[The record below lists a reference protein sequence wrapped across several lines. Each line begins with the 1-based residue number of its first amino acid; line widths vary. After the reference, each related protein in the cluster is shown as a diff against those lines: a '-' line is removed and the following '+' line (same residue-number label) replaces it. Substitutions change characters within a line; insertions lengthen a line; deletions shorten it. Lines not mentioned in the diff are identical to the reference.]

1 MIYDIGIDLG
11 TTYSCLSIMN
21 ATGTPIVVKNNQEHD
36 TTPSVITY
44 DNGEFCVGE
53 TAKDQAPFAE
63 VTVEAV
69 KRNMS
74 EADTWRINIGGVEY
88 GPIELSARIVRKL
101 VDDFIEKYPDAELK
115 SATITCPAYFG
126 PKEREATRQAGL
138 IAGFEEVNI
147 IEEPTAAAIS
157 YGLKSTGKK
166 NILVYDLG
174 GGTFDV
180 TIMSIDNNKFKVLST
195 DGDCNLGGK
204 DWDAALIQI
213 IKDKICEQANITME
227 ELEADKDV
235 IADIKSKAE
244 GQKIS
249 LSTLKEVKG
258 GIRIG
263 TSTVRYSVTREE
275 FEAATAG
282 ELQATMMKID
292 SALESAKLTIDDI
305 DDFVMVGGSS
315 RMPQVK
321 AGLIATY
328 PSCESKILLHDPD
341 LAIATGAAIY
351 QNTRDVVV
359 ETGTDGQTVGEADAK
374 LSKFAPKIGDIE
386 IEKVLSH
393 TMGVKVWD
401 ESQQKYIISNIIFKN
416 RTLPIA
422 NKGEYYVHKDGQT
435 ALGVAIFQ
443 SEFEESDENLE
454 VAEEE
459 CEEVGSFI
467 VDIPSDSR
475 AGEPVQVSIEANDKA
490 DIICTCTFRDITKSH
505 TLSAKGLLNADQIRD
520 ARRYL
525 VG

>member
-11 TTYSCLSIMN
+11 TTYSCLSIIN
-21 ATGTPIVVKNNQEHD
+21 ATGAPIVVKNNMEHD

-63 VTVEAV
+63 AVVEAV

-74 EADTWRINIGGVEY
+74 EADTWRMTIGGVEY

-101 VDDFIEKYPDAELK
+101 VDDFLEKYPDAELK

-157 YGLKSTGKK
+157 YGLKNSGLK

-180 TIMSIDNNKFKVLST
+180 TIMRVDNNKFKVIST

-213 IKDKICEQANITME
+213 IKEKVCENGDITME
-227 ELEADKDV
+227 ELEADEDAIMV
-235 IADIKSKAE
+235 ITTEAE
-244 GQKIS
+244 GKKIS
-249 LSTLKEVKG
+249 LSSLKEVKG
-258 GIRIG
+258 GVRFG
-263 TSTVRYSVTREE
+263 TSTIKYAVTREE
-275 FEAATAG
+275 FEAATVG
-282 ELQATMMKID
+282 ELHATIMKVE
-292 SALESAKLTIDDI
+292 SALESAKLTMDDI
-305 DDFVMVGGSS
+305 DDIVLVGGSS

-321 AGLIATY
+321 AGIIAAF
-328 PSCESKILLHDPD
+328 PSCEPKIHIHDPD

-351 QNTRDVVV
+351 QNTRDVV
-359 ETGTDGQTVGEADAK
+359 TDIEGAVAGVTAEGKIA
-374 LSKFAPKIGDIE
+374 KFAPSVGNIE

-393 TMGVKVWD
+393 TMGVMVWD
-401 ESQQKYIISNIIFKN
+401 EGKNKDIISNIIFRN
-416 RTLPIA
+416 CNLPIVDT
-422 NKGEYYVHKDGQT
+422 GDYCVHSDGQT
-435 ALGVAIFQ
+435 GLTIRIFQ
-443 SEFEESDENLE
+443 SDFEDPETGKE
-454 VAEEE
+454 VAPEE
-459 CEEVGSFI
+459 CEEIGHFT

-475 AGEPVQVSIEANDKA
+475 AGEPVKVSIEANEKA

-505 TLSAKGLLNADQIRD
+505 TLSAKGMLTDEQIRN
-520 ARRYL
+520 ARRSIL
-525 VG
+525 G